1 MVVTTYQA
9 MFGALRNSWKIVTIS
24 VMCCPKRPKPTIFL
38 AKENLSSA
46 KVFTC
51 SIYWL
56 QTENDLFSIMSL
68 SDFWL
73 WSIFWVSGKEFGTV
87 FINIGRSNVIKEA
100 ELLEAIQKGW
110 IREAVLDVFDQGKI
124 KFSQKYL
131 LQVVNNTNLVLL
143 LKDIYRYL

>member
-1 MVVTTYQA
+1 MFDLLIANCQSKIYFA
-9 MFGALRNSWKIVTIS
+9 M
-24 VMCCPKRPKPTIFL
+24 
-38 AKENLSSA
+38 LS
-46 KVFTC
+46 
-51 SIYWL
+51 I
-56 QTENDLFSIMSL
+56 

-73 WSIFWVSGKEFGTV
+73 WSSFRVSGKEFGTV

-131 LQVVNNTNLVLL
+131 LQVVKCIYLVIRIL
-143 LKDIYRYL
+143 YYY

>member
-1 MVVTTYQA
+1 
-9 MFGALRNSWKIVTIS
+9 
-24 VMCCPKRPKPTIFL
+24 
-38 AKENLSSA
+38 
-46 KVFTC
+46 
-51 SIYWL
+51 
-56 QTENDLFSIMSL
+56 MSF

-73 WSIFWVSGKEFGTV
+73 WSIFRVSGKEFGTV

-131 LQVVNNTNLVLL
+131 LQVVYLSCNTNLVQL

>member
-1 MVVTTYQA
+1 M
-9 MFGALRNSWKIVTIS
+9 
-24 VMCCPKRPKPTIFL
+24 
-38 AKENLSSA
+38 
-46 KVFTC
+46 
-51 SIYWL
+51 
-56 QTENDLFSIMSL
+56 
-68 SDFWL
+68 
-73 WSIFWVSGKEFGTV
+73 
-87 FINIGRSNVIKEA
+87 IKEA

>member
-1 MVVTTYQA
+1 MDGSYNLPSNVWSLEKLLKDCDYICNVLPKTPQTNNILGKGKLEFCKGIYMFDLLIANCQSKIFA
-9 MFGALRNSWKIVTIS
+9 M
-24 VMCCPKRPKPTIFL
+24 
-38 AKENLSSA
+38 LSH
-46 KVFTC
+46 
-51 SIYWL
+51 
-56 QTENDLFSIMSL
+56 

-73 WSIFWVSGKEFGTV
+73 WSIFRVSGKEFGTV

-131 LQVVNNTNLVLL
+131 LQVLKCIYLVIRIL
-143 LKDIYRYL
+143 YYY